1 MTLQDVKIE
10 TGYIIIV
17 DQLMDGLGCGNGK
30 THTNN
35 VQIQTGNITYE
46 IVKQED
52 MLNGICKKQLATVK
66 DIKIET
72 GYIIVVVVELKI
84 ILKGHIQTATD
95 KLNNNDQ
102 IQTGNKIERYADWNL

>member
-1 MTLQDVKIE
+1 MALQDVKIE

-35 VQIQTGNITYE
+35 VQIQTGNVTYE

-52 MLNGICKKQLATVK
+52 MLSEICKKQLATLKDVKIETEYIDWKTQTHENVKQEDMQTGICKKQLAM
-66 DIKIET
+66 
-72 GYIIVVVVELKI
+72 
-84 ILKGHIQTATD
+84 
-95 KLNNNDQ
+95 
-102 IQTGNKIERYADWNL
+102 